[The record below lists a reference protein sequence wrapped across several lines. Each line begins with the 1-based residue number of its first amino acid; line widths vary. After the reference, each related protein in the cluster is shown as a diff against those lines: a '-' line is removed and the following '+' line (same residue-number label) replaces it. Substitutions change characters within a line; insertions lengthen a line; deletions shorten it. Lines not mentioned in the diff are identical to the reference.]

1 MPLPSLKDQFA
12 ALIATPSV
20 SCTQPALDQS
30 NRAVIDLLA
39 GWLGDLGFACEI
51 QQVSPGK
58 FNLLAS
64 HGSGPGGLVLAGHS
78 DTVPYD
84 PQLWK
89 TDPLQLTEVGDRW
102 VGLGSCDMKGFFA
115 LVVEAV
121 QPLLAHDFKQPLL
134 ILATCD
140 EESSMAGARALA
152 EAGRPLGRAAVIGEP
167 TGLRPIRMHKG
178 ILMERIDIL
187 GRSGHSSDPTLG
199 HSAMEAMHAVMSELM
214 GLRQQWQQAYRNP
227 QFSVPQPTLNFG
239 CIHGGDNPNRICGQC
254 ALEFDLRPLPGMD
267 VEQLRA
273 AIRQKLAPLAEQHQV
288 RIDYTP
294 LFPEAP
300 AFEQAADAEL
310 VRLAER
316 LTGHRAEA
324 VAFATEAPYFQSLGC
339 EALVLGPG
347 DIACAHQ
354 PGEYLEMSRIEPTV
368 RLLRE
373 LIQHYCLSPAIPPS
387 IQTLTQGDRA

>member
-12 ALIATPSV
+12 ALIAAPSV
-20 SCTQPALDQS
+20 SCTQAALDQS

-39 GWLGDLGFACEI
+39 GWLGDLGFACDI
-51 QQVSPGK
+51 QQVTPGK

-64 HGSGPGGLVLAGHS
+64 YGTGPGGLVLAGHS

-84 PQLWK
+84 PGLWQ
-89 TDPLQLTEVGDRW
+89 TDPLKLTEVDGRW

-115 LVVEAV
+115 LIIEAV

-140 EESSMAGARALA
+140 EESSMSGARALA

-167 TGLRPIRMHKG
+167 TGLKPVRLHKG
-178 ILMERIDIL
+178 VMMDRIDIL
-187 GRSGHSSDPTLG
+187 GRSGHSSDPSLG
-199 HSAMEAMHAVMSELM
+199 HSALEAMHQVMGELM
-214 GLRQQWQQAYRNP
+214 KLRQQWQKEFNNA

-267 VEQLRA
+267 PEALRA

-288 RIDYTP
+288 KIDYAP
-294 LFPEAP
+294 LFPEVP
-300 AFEQAADAEL
+300 PFEQAADAEL

-324 VAFATEAPYFQSLGC
+324 VAFGTEAPYLQRLGC
-339 EALVLGPG
+339 ETLVLGPG

-354 PGEYLEMSRIEPTV
+354 PGEYLEMSRLQPTV

-373 LIQHYCLSPAIPPS
+373 LIEHYCLNPVIA
-387 IQTLTQGDRA
+387 R

>member
-12 ALIATPSV
+12 ALIAAPSV
-20 SCTQPALDQS
+20 SCTQAALDQS

-39 GWLGDLGFACEI
+39 GWLGDLGFACDI
-51 QQVSPGK
+51 QQVTPGK

-64 HGSGPGGLVLAGHS
+64 YGTGPGGLVLAGHS

-84 PQLWK
+84 PGLWQ
-89 TDPLQLTEVGDRW
+89 TDPLKLTEVDGRW

-115 LVVEAV
+115 LIIEAV

-140 EESSMAGARALA
+140 EESSMSGARALA

-167 TGLRPIRMHKG
+167 TGLKPVRLHKG
-178 ILMERIDIL
+178 VMMDRIDIL
-187 GRSGHSSDPTLG
+187 GRSGHSSDPSLG
-199 HSAMEAMHAVMSELM
+199 HSALEAMHQVMGELM
-214 GLRQQWQQAYRNP
+214 KLRQQWQKEFNNA

-267 VEQLRA
+267 PEALRA
-273 AIRQKLAPLAEQHQV
+273 AIRQKLAPLAEQNQV
-288 RIDYTP
+288 KIDYAP
-294 LFPEAP
+294 LFPEVP
-300 AFEQAADAEL
+300 PFEQAADAEL

-324 VAFATEAPYFQSLGC
+324 VAFGTEAPYLQRLGC
-339 EALVLGPG
+339 ETLVLGPG

-354 PGEYLEMSRIEPTV
+354 PGEYLEMSRLQPTV

-373 LIQHYCLSPAIPPS
+373 LIEHYCLSPVIA
-387 IQTLTQGDRA
+387 R